1 MDSWD
6 IALLVIAG
14 YVAVVALVRLMIRER
29 NRLAHEL
36 LQQAEQERRKRKT
49 DTGGEREQRP
59 NKAA

>member
-6 IALLVIAG
+6 IALLVIAA

-49 DTGGEREQRP
+49 GTGSEPDQRP

>member
-1 MDSWD
+1 MDSLD

-29 NRLAHEL
+29 NRLANEL

-49 DTGGEREQRP
+49 SASGERDQRP
-59 NKAA
+59 SKAA